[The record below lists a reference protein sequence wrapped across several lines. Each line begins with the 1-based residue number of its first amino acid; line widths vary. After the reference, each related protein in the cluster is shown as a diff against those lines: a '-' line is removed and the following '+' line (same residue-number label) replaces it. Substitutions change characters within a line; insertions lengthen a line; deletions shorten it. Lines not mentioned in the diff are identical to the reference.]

1 MTKKKDLK
9 RRVRERKARTGESYT
24 AALRQ
29 IAKKPREATPSVL
42 VEATPSVRVEATP
55 SVRVE
60 ATPSVRVESAP
71 SAVAEARA
79 EGFRGD
85 AAVSPKLRAMGDLRP
100 LFARLRELLQALD
113 SPACGPLFRG
123 ESAPLRL
130 PKPTD
135 ALLERE
141 FLRRV
146 REGERG
152 LGVGGR
158 MAALSWNGQVV
169 IAQFSIFPEHTPL
182 LQLAILEEAG
192 WPNNLLLLGIG
203 R

>member
-9 RRVRERKARTGESYT
+9 RRVRQRKARTGESYT

-29 IAKKPREATPSVL
+29 IMKSPRVQAPPSASIEA
-42 VEATPSVRVEATP
+42 
-55 SVRVE
+55 
-60 ATPSVRVESAP
+60 AP
-71 SAVAEARA
+71 SALAEARA
-79 EGFRGD
+79 EGFHGD

-135 ALLERE
+135 ALLERD

-146 REGERG
+146 AEGERG
-152 LGVGGR
+152 LGASGR
-158 MAALSWNGQVV
+158 IAALSWNGQVV
-169 IAQFSIFPEHTPL
+169 IAQFSLFPKHTPL
-182 LQLAILEEAG
+182 LLLGLADEAA
-192 WPNNLLLLGIG
+192 WPESLLLMGIG

>member
-9 RRVRERKARTGESYT
+9 QRVRERKARTGESYT

-29 IAKKPREATPSVL
+29 IVKSP
-42 VEATPSVRVEATP
+42 RVEA
-55 SVRVE
+55 
-60 ATPSVRVESAP
+60 AP
-71 SAVAEARA
+71 SASIEARA

-100 LFARLRELLQALD
+100 LFARLRQLLEALD

-123 ESAPLRL
+123 ESVPLRL

-135 ALLERE
+135 ALLERD

-146 REGERG
+146 AEGERG
-152 LGVGGR
+152 LGASGR

-169 IAQFSIFPEHTPL
+169 VVRFSIFPQHTPL
-182 LQLAILEEAG
+182 LLLWLADEAA
-192 WPNNLLLLGIG
+192 WPESLLLMGIG